1 MKLTF
6 LGAAREVT
14 GSCTQVEAA
23 GHCFLVDCGMEQGR
37 DIYENTPLPFAPGR
51 YEALLAE
58 PPRCATDARL
68 PIRGLAGCPA
78 SPADAILGS

>member
-37 DIYENTPLPFAPGR
+37 DVYENTPLPPAATR
-51 YEALLAE
+51 
-58 PPRCATDARL
+58 RC
-68 PIRGLAGCPA
+68 C
-78 SPADAILGS
+78 